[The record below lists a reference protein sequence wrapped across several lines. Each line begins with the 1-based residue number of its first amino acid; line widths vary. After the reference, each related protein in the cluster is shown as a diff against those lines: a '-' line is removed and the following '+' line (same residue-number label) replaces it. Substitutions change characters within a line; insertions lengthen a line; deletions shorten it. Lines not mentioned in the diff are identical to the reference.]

1 MALYGY
7 QHYKEQSVYTMTPGE
22 MLNLLY
28 DELLKR
34 LTRAEMALKKEDY
47 TLFDQSMQRC
57 TEIVTYLINT
67 LDHQYAIST
76 ELKRMYDF
84 FQYEFSR
91 IKAGR
96 RAEIIEEVR
105 PLITDLRDSFRAA
118 SQLNS

>member
-34 LTRAEMALKKEDY
+34 LTRAELALEKEDY
-47 TLFDQSMQRC
+47 TLFEQSMQRC
-57 TEIVTYLINT
+57 TEIVTYLTNT
-67 LDHQYAIST
+67 LDHQYDISA
-76 ELKRMYDF
+76 ELKRMYEF

-105 PLITDLRDSFRAA
+105 PLIADLRDSFREA

>member
-34 LTRAEMALKKEDY
+34 LTRAELALEKEDY
-47 TLFDQSMQRC
+47 TLFEQSMQRC
-57 TEIVTYLINT
+57 TEIVTYLTNT
-67 LDHQYAIST
+67 LDHQYDISA

-105 PLITDLRDSFRAA
+105 PLIADLRDSFREA